1 MIQKKYLDMTIYP
14 ITLLSSLLCKGP
26 GALMAIVS
34 TSSVTVLMLTTGI
47 KYTMSSDRQSF
58 TLPQTLLWYCRE
70 VCILITLVLME
81 GNAGR
86 SMFNMYETPLE
97 IYKAD
102 IPTSVAL

>member
-1 MIQKKYLDMTIYP
+1 
-14 ITLLSSLLCKGP
+14 
-26 GALMAIVS
+26 
-34 TSSVTVLMLTTGI
+34 
-47 KYTMSSDRQSF
+47 MSSDRQSF